1 VPAARVRVLRGG
13 ETVGGFRVADTP
25 GHASHHL
32 SYLHEPSGYAFTGDV
47 TGVRIDDGCVVAPT
61 PPPDIDL
68 HAWGKS
74 LDLIEA
80 WRPRRL
86 ALTHFGSYGDV
97 EFHLRALREE
107 LERSLAIAADTDEAS
122 FASAIRARV
131 AASTTPETARAYEQA
146 MPLTQ
151 SYQGLMRYLQKRSS

>member
-1 VPAARVRVLRGG
+1 MGS
-13 ETVGGFRVADTP
+13 FRVANTP

-47 TGVRIDDGCVVAPT
+47 AGVRIDDGCVVAPT

-68 HAWGKS
+68 EAWSRS
-74 LDLIEA
+74 LQAIEA

-97 EFHLRALREE
+97 AAHLAALREE
-107 LERSLAIAADTDEAS
+107 LERTRTIPLDIEEAA
-122 FASAIRARV
+122 FASATRARI
-131 AASTTPETARAYEQA
+131 AASTGPETAEAYEQA
-146 MPLTQ
+146 MPLA
-151 SYQGLMRYLQKRSS
+151 SSFRGLMRYLQKRAS